1 MKKHNK
7 AKMKLPNRCRFVL
20 DMLTDRLKLFLM
32 VVIMGTV
39 SFGLIDVCLMMLLES
54 RQTYLLADALFSV
67 DKEFVYKV
75 RDMDVM
81 NMLDMANENQFQKE
95 LVQSDVWRELSAY
108 TYSEEYA
115 FAVLKDNPDYRRLM
129 AGSYAGT
136 VMEKLWY
143 SDNQQP
149 GDYMLFATINENA
162 RELFDIGICGNTEI
176 LKDED
181 GNNMVP
187 VYAGSRL
194 QGIVEQGQ
202 VLGTIDCF
210 YADDEET
217 YIPVSCYVAGFIPQG
232 ALILADGYQGQS
244 DIAVGLDIM
253 LLVCCEDVFAAG
265 YEMNAYNLTK
275 NVYAAA
281 KPEELPRVRSQL
293 LRLYEKYGKKLDLCT
308 VTQMMDEN
316 NEWNQSL
323 MLMFAVAVILMVS
336 GFLAF
341 TTTSIISV
349 LLKQRQYGIM
359 LANGVSHRDL
369 KAMLAMETALKYVMS
384 AVAAFCI
391 MHAVY
396 LSEATY
402 VYTGVNY
409 HMTYLHMHWQY
420 ALPVLLLICTAG
432 IVFSAWIPARMIDRL
447 NAMELLRQV

>member
-1 MKKHNK
+1 MKKQNK
-7 AKMKLPNRCRFVL
+7 AKMKIINRCRFVL
-20 DMLTDRLKLFLM
+20 DMLSDRLKLFLM

-39 SFGLIDVCLMMLLES
+39 SFGLIDICLMMLLES
-54 RQTYLLADALFSV
+54 RQTYLLADVLFSV
-67 DKEFVYKV
+67 DKDFVYKV

-81 NMLDMANENQFQKE
+81 NMLDRENENQFQKE
-95 LVQSDVWRELSAY
+95 LAQSDVWRELSAY

-115 FAVLKDNPDYRRLM
+115 FAELRDNPGYRRLM

-136 VMEKLWY
+136 MMEKMWY
-143 SDNQQP
+143 IDNEQP
-149 GDYMLFATINENA
+149 GDYMLFATVNEKA
-162 RELFDIGICGNTEI
+162 RELFDIGISGNTGM
-176 LKDED
+176 LKDEN

-187 VYAGSRL
+187 VYAGSSL

-202 VLGTIDCF
+202 VLGTIECF
-210 YADDEET
+210 YVDNEET
-217 YIPVSCYVAGFIPQG
+217 ALPVSCYVAGFLPQG
-232 ALILADGYQGQS
+232 ALILADGYQGQR
-244 DIAVGLDIM
+244 DIAVGLDVM

-265 YEMNAYNLTK
+265 YEMDAYNLTK

-281 KPEELPRVRSQL
+281 TPEELPRVRAQL

-308 VTQMMDEN
+308 VPQMIDEN

-323 MLMFAVAVILMVS
+323 MLIFAVAVILMVS

-369 KAMLAMETALKYVMS
+369 QAMLTMETALKYVMS
-384 AVAAFCI
+384 AVLAFCI

-396 LSEATY
+396 LSETPY

-420 ALPVLLLICTAG
+420 ALPVLLLACAAG
-432 IVFSAWIPARMIDRL
+432 IAFSAFVPARIVDRL